1 MRKEELICEVL
12 SNIGEITVYKDGC
25 RNTFDVKKDDVC
37 CLPSFSDYSIIYK
50 VFGTLK
56 KEEIFHLSLGD
67 AYFYANGKPCHCRI
81 PQINHPKE
89 GFRDNHEIIIIIK
102 VRKIDLIKG
111 SVISDF
117 HMFFSQYEGPI
128 FEEEKNEEINNRFE
142 ILDL

>member
-12 SNIGEITVYKDGC
+12 SNIGEITIYKDGC

-37 CLPSFSDYSIIYK
+37 SFPSPSDDSIAYK

-56 KEEIFHLSLGD
+56 KDEEFNLSLGD
-67 AYFYANGKPCHCRI
+67 AYFYINSKPCCCRI
-81 PQINHPKE
+81 PQYNQPRE
-89 GFRDNHEIIIIIK
+89 GFRDNYEIIIIIK
-102 VRKIDLIKG
+102 VRKIDLYKG

-128 FEEEKNEEINNRFE
+128 FEDEKNEEINNRFE